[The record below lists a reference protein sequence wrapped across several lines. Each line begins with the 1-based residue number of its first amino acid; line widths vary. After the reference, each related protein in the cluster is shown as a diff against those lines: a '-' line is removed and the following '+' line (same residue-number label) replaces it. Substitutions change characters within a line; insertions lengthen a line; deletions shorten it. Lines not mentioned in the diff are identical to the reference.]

1 MKEGILAYNRVNDRY
16 GLLSS
21 DLWGTHR
28 ISLWEKNGSI
38 YGWKMDSQQNGNESE
53 KRVVSGRNSVQ
64 RKSGVYSCEN
74 RRIKPVKK

>member
-1 MKEGILAYNRVNDRY
+1 M
-16 GLLSS
+16 
-21 DLWGTHR
+21 GTHR
-28 ISLWEKNGSI
+28 ISLWKKNGSI

-74 RRIKPVKK
+74 RRINQQRNNTDMNQLTEETGICPFI

>member
-1 MKEGILAYNRVNDRY
+1 MGR
-16 GLLSS
+16 
-21 DLWGTHR
+21 HR

-64 RKSGVYSCEN
+64 RKSGVSSCED
-74 RRIKPVKK
+74 RRINQRRNNTDINQLIEEAGMFQFI